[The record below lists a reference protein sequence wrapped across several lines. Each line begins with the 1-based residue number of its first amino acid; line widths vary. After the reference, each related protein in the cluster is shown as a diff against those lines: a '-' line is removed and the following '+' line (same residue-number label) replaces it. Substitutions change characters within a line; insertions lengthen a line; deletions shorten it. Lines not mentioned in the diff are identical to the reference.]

1 MFEAHT
7 FSCQDAGLEPPVAP
21 LEPAPSVVDAELP
34 DAIQLIHRD
43 YRCPLYIWFAE
54 GKRKD
59 RRGRPQPVWFIY
71 VEYRRGDGSRASR
84 VLERPRSGPL
94 PASLWRELASLPLAD
109 ISPAQCRANPVRRAQ
124 G

>member
-7 FSCQDAGLEPPVAP
+7 FSFQDAGLDGSAVPV
-21 LEPAPSVVDAELP
+21 ETSVPVGDAELP

-43 YRCPLYIWFAE
+43 YRCPLYVWFAE

-59 RRGRPQPVWFIY
+59 RQRQPQPVWFIY

-84 VLERPRSGPL
+84 VLERPRTGPL
-94 PASLWRELASLPLAD
+94 PAALWHELATLPLAD